1 MPASLVEKVRQ
12 ATEPFQDIHAA
23 HRAKYKD
30 FLDCI
35 SGPQGALGHH
45 LVNDEYVGDGEID
58 LTKPEA
64 LIYEPKGDG
73 YTLVGVEYIVMAEA
87 WNAKHPQ
94 PPVLE
99 GQPFQYNSSPNR
111 YGRPAFYDL
120 HVWAWRENPS
130 GAYADGNPHVSCA
143 GK

>member
-1 MPASLVEKVRQ
+1 VPASLVEKVRQ

-64 LIYEPKGDG
+64 LI
-73 YTLVGVEYIVMAEA
+73 
-87 WNAKHPQ
+87 
-94 PPVLE
+94 
-99 GQPFQYNSSPNR
+99 
-111 YGRPAFYDL
+111 
-120 HVWAWRENPS
+120 
-130 GAYADGNPHVSCA
+130 
-143 GK
+143 